1 MMPARLRIW
10 TLDFPRRQWII
21 KSDKC
26 WPNAFRPCPP
36 SARLSWWISISWNP
50 DFERWPGKIFCHS
63 KMNRT
68 EIILRDLESVLSK
81 LEAALNAPKS
91 DLTRDSA
98 ILRFERAFQ
107 LGCITDEVLWQQL
120 LLQRNAAVHI
130 YREPLA
136 EVLYN
141 QLRSF
146 LDGFKELLKNLK
158 EKRKAFRTVR

>member
-1 MMPARLRIW
+1 
-10 TLDFPRRQWII
+10 
-21 KSDKC
+21 
-26 WPNAFRPCPP
+26 
-36 SARLSWWISISWNP
+36 
-50 DFERWPGKIFCHS
+50 
-63 KMNRT
+63 MNRT
-68 EIILRDLESVLSK
+68 EIILRDLESVLAK

-98 ILRFERAFQ
+98 ILRFELAFEVSWKAIQKFALAEGFEVNSPRQAFERAFQ
-107 LGCITDEVLWQQL
+107 LGWISDEVLWQQV

-158 EKRKAFRTVR
+158 EKRQAFRAVR